1 LSLRPFAVAALIFLV
16 FAGNLPAQESS
27 FEPRVGVQQPLGDAA
42 DRWLPGYS
50 LGLVYRLPTH
60 SDVSFQTV
68 ALMVSRWE
76 PNARV
81 MLKVGGRSFEIEKNQ
96 GWRALGE
103 LTLTQNRR
111 LLDLPR
117 LPGALFS
124 DVGAGLLYLR
134 QSELEIKGYAPVGD
148 MALTRR
154 IYEKDKTRLGI
165 ILTGGVA
172 VEIWERVKPR
182 LGFKYAITKDE
193 GFGMITLELG
203 LLAR

>member
-1 LSLRPFAVAALIFLV
+1 MSLRLFAVAALILLG
-16 FAGNLPAQESS
+16 FAGNLPAKESS
-27 FEPRVGVQQPLGDAA
+27 FEPRVGVQQPLGAAA
-42 DRWLPGYS
+42 DQWLPGYS
-50 LGLVYRLPTH
+50 LGLVYRLPTR

-76 PNARV
+76 PNARA

-103 LTLTQNRR
+103 LTVTQNRR

-154 IYEKDKTRLGI
+154 IYETDQTRLGM
-165 ILTGGVA
+165 LLSCGVA
-172 VEIWERVKPR
+172 LEIWERVKPR

-193 GFGMITLELG
+193 GFGVVTLELG